1 MLSLWLPLTSVKA
14 ADSTTE
20 NDFVYTQDASGI
32 TITGY
37 TGSEKIIKIPTKI
50 AEKNVVK
57 IATNAFKGKG
67 LTGVL
72 FEVDSQLIEIGT
84 AAFANNTLAT
94 IQLPEN
100 LKFLGE
106 SSFENNAIT
115 EVHIPKTLVSI
126 GNRAFYTNK
135 ITQINFPADGVLETI
150 GSFAFSINQIST
162 LTIPNSVKAVQ
173 TGAFQKNV
181 LTEVTLPQNS
191 DFISIGAAAF
201 ANNQLTMIHI
211 PKSVKQVEDNA
222 FNTNQL
228 TSVTFEAG
236 SALTSI
242 GVHGFANNELT
253 AIILPETLK
262 NIAELAFLNN
272 QLTTVDFGANPTLQ
286 HIQQYAFATNKLT
299 SFDLP
304 KSVISI
310 GHYAFTH
317 NKLKSFK
324 VTADSALTSLG
335 QYAFEGNPLETFKLE
350 KAVTTV
356 DGNVLKSL
364 LKTGYT
370 FEGIYEN
377 GEAFDN
383 DFTGP
388 LSLVIK
394 WTPVK
399 QAVTFNT
406 KGGSSVASVEV
417 DYDAKLSK
425 PTDPTKTGYTFTGW
439 YTDEATQNAYDF
451 DAVVTKPFTLYAK
464 WTQNSSG
471 GGIISPPAKPTTPA
485 PSIKPPTDDEKK
497 LTGTTVPNAIITIK
511 INEAVYTIQADNHG
525 FYTFDYSILQ
535 AGQRIEITATA
546 PNGVV
551 SSTVVAYVKDKTPP
565 ALKHTVVSD
574 KSTKVT
580 ITSEPHTR
588 IYLYENN
595 RMIDADFTDEKGR
608 YTAPIEKMR
617 AGTLVK
623 LEVVN
628 RAGNR
633 TVKTWTVLDRTAPT
647 KPKMTIK
654 KGVLSGKTEKNA
666 TITIKKGSKVIKTIK
681 TKDGKFSM
689 KLSKGTYSMT
699 FTDAAKNKSKV
710 YKLTVS

>member
-406 KGGSSVASVEV
+406 KGGSSVATVEV

-681 TKDGKFSM
+681 TKDGKFST
-689 KLSKGTYSMT
+689 KLPKGTYSMT
-699 FTDAAKNKSKV
+699 FTDSAKNTSTAYKV
-710 YKLTVS
+710 TVS

>member
-37 TGSEKIIKIPTKI
+37 TGSEKIIKVPTKI

-150 GSFAFSINQIST
+150 GSFAFSINQISA
-162 LTIPNSVKAVQ
+162 LKIPNSVKAVQ

-201 ANNQLTMIHI
+201 ANNQLTMIYI

-242 GVHGFANNELT
+242 GVHGFANNQLT

-324 VTADSALTSLG
+324 VTADSALMSLG

-425 PTDPTKTGYTFTGW
+425 PTDPTKTGYTFAGW

-535 AGQRIEITATA
+535 AGQRIEVTATA

-565 ALKHTVVSD
+565 ALKHTVISD

-623 LEVVN
+623 LEVVD